1 MCLEQSLSFSLKEGF
16 SVILATKN
24 HSLQTFLDK
33 VVDVWLLFPLL
44 KPLLEMHT
52 VAIGTDESPVS
63 VSRTGDAR
71 RNVIVWMDH
80 RAEEQA
86 ERINAS
92 KSPVLQ
98 FAGGSVSPQHQA
110 PKVLYIL

>member
-1 MCLEQSLSFSLKEGF
+1 MLSFSVLE
-16 SVILATKN
+16 IL
-24 HSLQTFLDK
+24 K
-33 VVDVWLLFPLL
+33 VVKIKDVNLRLFLLLL
-44 KPLLEMHT
+44 KSIRELRT

-63 VSRTGDAR
+63 VSKTGDAR

-98 FAGGSVSPQHQA
+98 FAGGSVSPEHQA
-110 PKVLYIL
+110 PKVLHIL

>member
-1 MCLEQSLSFSLKEGF
+1 M
-16 SVILATKN
+16 IIN
-24 HSLQTFLDK
+24 
-33 VVDVWLLFPLL
+33 LLICGS
-44 KPLLEMHT
+44 HAA
-52 VAIGTDESPVS
+52 VAIGTDDSPVS
-63 VSRTGDAR
+63 VSKTGDAR

-98 FAGGSVSPQHQA
+98 FAGGSLSPEHQA
-110 PKVLYIL
+110 PKVNLCVATMLFEVKKGYDVNSTP

>member
-1 MCLEQSLSFSLKEGF
+1 
-16 SVILATKN
+16 
-24 HSLQTFLDK
+24 
-33 VVDVWLLFPLL
+33 
-44 KPLLEMHT
+44 

-63 VSRTGDAR
+63 VSKTGDAR

-86 ERINAS
+86 ERINAF

-98 FAGGSVSPQHQA
+98 FAGGSLSPEHQA
-110 PKVLYIL
+110 PKVIYFFMSNNDILDQHVLGAKC